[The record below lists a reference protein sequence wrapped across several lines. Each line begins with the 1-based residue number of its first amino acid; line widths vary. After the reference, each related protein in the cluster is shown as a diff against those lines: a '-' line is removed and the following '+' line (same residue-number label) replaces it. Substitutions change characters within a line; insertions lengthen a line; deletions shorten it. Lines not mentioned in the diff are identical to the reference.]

1 MKAVEIM
8 HRRVQHLLVTKLGEF
23 NGKIVINGNRFW
35 IRPEYRR
42 LRLVG
47 FTYGC
52 IYWSATSVGK
62 ALWSCA
68 SGTLITFFQR
78 LSYLYFNPTVCNF
91 MAFHSI

>member
-1 MKAVEIM
+1 MY
-8 HRRVQHLLVTKLGEF
+8 RRVQHLHVTKLVSLMERLSLMGIDF
-23 NGKIVINGNRFW
+23 G

-47 FTYGC
+47 LACGC
-52 IYWSATSVGK
+52 IYWSATSVSK

-68 SGTLITFFQR
+68 SGTSITFFQK

-91 MAFHSI
+91 MTFHSI